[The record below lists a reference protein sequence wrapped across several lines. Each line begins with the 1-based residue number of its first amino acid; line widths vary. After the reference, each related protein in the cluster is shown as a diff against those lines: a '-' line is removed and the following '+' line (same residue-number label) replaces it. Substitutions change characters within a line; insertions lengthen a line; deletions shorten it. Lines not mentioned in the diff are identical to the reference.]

1 MRPAVDVATHDKANP
16 SPRRGFWW
24 ELSQHR
30 RKKTMNAQQ
39 IRDYYDSHPNVTLR
53 QLSAMTGRSISELKC
68 ILMGH
73 P

>member
-1 MRPAVDVATHDKANP
+1 MTRPTQAPAG
-16 SPRRGFWW
+16 GFGGNCPNTG
-24 ELSQHR
+24 E
-30 RKKTMNAQQ
+30 KTMNAQQ